1 MVHGDLGVLADRR
14 ERRVGGVSPLR
25 PFCGGG
31 VSHPPAPPRGEL
43 FTPLQPDPVTLS
55 AALVSLVPVAVCV
68 ILICAIA
75 SYESAKPWHY
85 VFWFGMVALG
95 YGSAWAAMLILTR

>member
-1 MVHGDLGVLADRR
+1 MTHAQKDWLWCMGISAFWLIVVS
-14 ERRVGGVSPLR
+14 GGWGYFLLVAFS
-25 PFCGGG
+25 
-31 VSHPPAPPRGEL
+31 ARGEL